1 MVELLLILVWFAVV
15 AGMFVL
21 WIWTLIDC
29 IKNEPTEGNER
40 IVWVVVIAA
49 AHWIGA
55 LIYLTMRRPKR
66 KAMLARELV
75 KPQITQ

>member
-1 MVELLLILVWFAVV
+1 MVELLLILVWFVV
-15 AGMFVL
+15 VVGMFVL

-49 AHWIGA
+49 ANWIGA
-55 LIYLTMRRPKR
+55 LIYLIARRPKR
-66 KAMLARELV
+66 KAMLGR
-75 KPQITQ
+75 